1 MKKNFISNIFIGTL
15 LLLSWGC
22 SSSEEK
28 ANQHGHHPAIQMDSN
43 IRQLAKPTNQQVI
56 ARTPTIQAMHG
67 FKIFPVNVT
76 GRITYDSKNKT
87 SVSTRVSGRI
97 EHIGIKYNFQA
108 IRKGQLI
115 VTLYSPELVAAQREL
130 LMLNKVQD
138 EKLVQSAVQ
147 KLQYLGMSYQQIQKV
162 LQTKSVLYR
171 IPVYSPT
178 NGYILEQTSSTPS
191 TQSSGA
197 TIATDPD
204 NGMGGMN
211 GSSSSPSATSPPRSE
226 TTQPVLLREGQY
238 VNAGQTLFT
247 IYTNSD
253 LIGEFAL
260 PPDLTSKIKRGKK
273 ILFQSIDEENR
284 LYQGEIG
291 LIQPT
296 FNIGE
301 NFSLARVYLK
311 GIQLPVGQL
320 LRGTFAI
327 TEKQGYWLPKEAV
340 VSLGNKS
347 VVFKKEGN
355 TFQPVSIQTGIYTI
369 DKVQILSNIQ
379 DWHVAKNASYLVD
392 SEDFI
397 AADKI
402 KNHE

>member
-1 MKKNFISNIFIGTL
+1 MKKNFISNLFIGML

-22 SSSEEK
+22 SSSEENAHQK
-28 ANQHGHHPAIQMDSN
+28 GQHRVIQIDSN
-43 IRQLAKPTNQQVI
+43 IQQLAKPTNQQVI
-56 ARTPTIQAMHG
+56 ARTPTIQAERG
-67 FKIFPVNVT
+67 FKVFPINVT
-76 GRITYDSKNKT
+76 GRITYDSKNNT
-87 SVSTRVSGRI
+87 SVSTRVNGRI
-97 EHIGIKYNFQA
+97 EHIGIKYNFQV

-130 LMLNKVQD
+130 LMLNNTQN
-138 EKLVQSAVQ
+138 ERLVQSAIQ
-147 KLQYLGMSYQQIQKV
+147 KLQYLGMNYQQIQKV
-162 LQTKSVLYR
+162 LQTKNVLYR
-171 IPVYSPT
+171 IPVYSPA
-178 NGYILEQTSSTPS
+178 NGYILEQTTTPA
-191 TQSSGA
+191 TQIAAA
-197 TIATDPD
+197 TMATNTD
-204 NGMGGMN
+204 NGMGSMN
-211 GSSSSPSATSPPRSE
+211 GSSPSASTTSSSRSE
-226 TTQPVLLREGQY
+226 ATQPVLLREGQY

-253 LIGEFAL
+253 LVGEFAL
-260 PPDLTSKIKRGKK
+260 PPNLTSKIQKGKK
-273 ILFQSIDEENR
+273 ILFQSIDEENT

-311 GIQLPVGQL
+311 GVQLPVGQL

-340 VSLGNKS
+340 VPLGDKS
-347 VVFKKEGN
+347 VVFRKEGN
-355 TFQPVSIQTGIYTI
+355 AFQPISIQTGIYTV
-369 DKVQILSNIQ
+369 DKVKILSNIQ
-379 DWHVAKNASYLVD
+379 DWQVAKNASYLVD

-397 AADKI
+397 ATDKI

>member
-1 MKKNFISNIFIGTL
+1 MKKNFISNLFIGML

-22 SSSEEK
+22 SSSEENAHQK
-28 ANQHGHHPAIQMDSN
+28 GQHRVIQIDSN
-43 IRQLAKPTNQQVI
+43 IQQLAKPTNQQVI
-56 ARTPTIQAMHG
+56 ARTPTIQAERG
-67 FKIFPVNVT
+67 FKVFPINVT
-76 GRITYDSKNKT
+76 GRITYDSKNNT
-87 SVSTRVSGRI
+87 SVSTRVNGRI
-97 EHIGIKYNFQA
+97 EHIGIKYNFQV

-130 LMLNKVQD
+130 LMLNNTQN
-138 EKLVQSAVQ
+138 ERLVQSAIQ
-147 KLQYLGMSYQQIQKV
+147 KLQYLGMNYQQIQKV
-162 LQTKSVLYR
+162 LQTKNVLYR
-171 IPVYSPT
+171 IPVYSPA
-178 NGYILEQTSSTPS
+178 NGYILEQTTTPA
-191 TQSSGA
+191 TQIAAA
-197 TIATDPD
+197 TMATNTD
-204 NGMGGMN
+204 NGMGSMN
-211 GSSSSPSATSPPRSE
+211 GSSPSASTTSSSRSE
-226 TTQPVLLREGQY
+226 ATQPVLLREGQY

-253 LIGEFAL
+253 LVGEFAL
-260 PPDLTSKIKRGKK
+260 PPNLTSKIQKGKK
-273 ILFQSIDEENR
+273 ILFQSIDEENT

-311 GIQLPVGQL
+311 GVQLPVGQL

-340 VSLGNKS
+340 VPLGDKS
-347 VVFKKEGN
+347 VVFRKEGN
-355 TFQPVSIQTGIYTI
+355 AFQPISIQTGIYTV

-379 DWHVAKNASYLVD
+379 DWQVAKNASYLVD

>member
-1 MKKNFISNIFIGTL
+1 MKKNFISNLFIGML

-22 SSSEEK
+22 SSSEENAHQK
-28 ANQHGHHPAIQMDSN
+28 GQHRVIQIDSN
-43 IRQLAKPTNQQVI
+43 IQQLAKPTNQQVI
-56 ARTPTIQAMHG
+56 ARTPTIQAERG
-67 FKIFPVNVT
+67 FKVFPINVT
-76 GRITYDSKNKT
+76 GRITYDSKNNT
-87 SVSTRVSGRI
+87 SVSTRVNGRI
-97 EHIGIKYNFQA
+97 EHIGIKYNFQV

-130 LMLNKVQD
+130 LMLNNTQN
-138 EKLVQSAVQ
+138 ERLVQSAIQ
-147 KLQYLGMSYQQIQKV
+147 KLQYLGMNYQQIQKV
-162 LQTKSVLYR
+162 LQTKNVLYR
-171 IPVYSPT
+171 IPVYSPA
-178 NGYILEQTSSTPS
+178 NGYILEQTTTPA
-191 TQSSGA
+191 TQIAAA
-197 TIATDPD
+197 TMATNTD
-204 NGMGGMN
+204 NGMGSMN
-211 GSSSSPSATSPPRSE
+211 GSSPSASTTSSSRSE
-226 TTQPVLLREGQY
+226 ATQPVLLREGQY

-253 LIGEFAL
+253 LVGEFAL
-260 PPDLTSKIKRGKK
+260 PPNLTSKIQKGKK
-273 ILFQSIDEENR
+273 ILFQSIDEENT

-311 GIQLPVGQL
+311 GVQLPVGQL

-340 VSLGNKS
+340 VPLGDKS
-347 VVFKKEGN
+347 VVFRKEGN
-355 TFQPVSIQTGIYTI
+355 AFQPISIQTGIYTV

-379 DWHVAKNASYLVD
+379 DWQVAKNASYLVD

-397 AADKI
+397 ATDKI

>member
-1 MKKNFISNIFIGTL
+1 MKKNFISNIFIGML

-22 SSSEEK
+22 SSSEEN
-28 ANQHGHHPAIQMDSN
+28 ANQHGQHRAIQIDSN
-43 IRQLAKPTNQQVI
+43 IQQLAKPTNQQVI
-56 ARTPTIQAMHG
+56 AQTPTIQAEHG
-67 FKIFPVNVT
+67 FKVFPINVT
-76 GRITYDSKNKT
+76 GRITYDSKNNT
-87 SVSTRVSGRI
+87 SVSTRVNGRI

-130 LMLNKVQD
+130 LMLNNTQN
-138 EKLVQSAVQ
+138 ERLVQSAIQ
-147 KLQYLGMSYQQIQKV
+147 KLQYLGMNYQQVQKV
-162 LQTKSVLYR
+162 LQTKNVLYR
-171 IPVYSPT
+171 IPVYSPA
-178 NGYILEQTSSTPS
+178 NGYILEQTSSTPVTLS
-191 TQSSGA
+191 AAAPMA
-197 TIATDPD
+197 TNTD
-204 NGMGGMN
+204 NGMGSMN
-211 GSSSSPSATSPPRSE
+211 GPPPSASTTGNSRSE
-226 TTQPVLLREGQY
+226 ATQPVLLREGQY

-260 PPDLTSKIKRGKK
+260 PPNLTSKIQKGKK
-273 ILFQSIDEENR
+273 ILFQSIDEENT

-311 GIQLPVGQL
+311 GVQLPVGQL

-340 VSLGNKS
+340 VPLGNKS

-355 TFQPVSIQTGIYTI
+355 AFQPISIQTGIYTV

-379 DWHVAKNASYLVD
+379 DWQVAKNASYLVD

>member
-1 MKKNFISNIFIGTL
+1 MKKNFISNLFIGML

-22 SSSEEK
+22 SSSEENAHQK
-28 ANQHGHHPAIQMDSN
+28 GQHRVIQIDSN
-43 IRQLAKPTNQQVI
+43 IQQLAKPTNQQVI
-56 ARTPTIQAMHG
+56 ARTPTIQAERG
-67 FKIFPVNVT
+67 FKVFPINVT
-76 GRITYDSKNKT
+76 GRITYDSKNNT
-87 SVSTRVSGRI
+87 SVSTRVNGRI
-97 EHIGIKYNFQA
+97 EHIGIKYNFQVV
-108 IRKGQLI
+108 RKGQLI

-130 LMLNKVQD
+130 LMLNNTQN
-138 EKLVQSAVQ
+138 ERLVQSAIQ
-147 KLQYLGMSYQQIQKV
+147 KLQYLGMNYQQIQKV
-162 LQTKSVLYR
+162 LQTKNVLYR
-171 IPVYSPT
+171 IPVYSPA
-178 NGYILEQTSSTPS
+178 NGYILEQTTTPA
-191 TQSSGA
+191 TQIAAA
-197 TIATDPD
+197 TMATNTD
-204 NGMGGMN
+204 NGMGSMN
-211 GSSSSPSATSPPRSE
+211 GSSPSASTTSSSRSE
-226 TTQPVLLREGQY
+226 ATQPVLLREGQY

-253 LIGEFAL
+253 LVGEFAL
-260 PPDLTSKIKRGKK
+260 PPNLTSKIQKGKK
-273 ILFQSIDEENR
+273 ILFQSIDEENT

-311 GIQLPVGQL
+311 GVQLPVGQL

-340 VSLGNKS
+340 VPLGDKS
-347 VVFKKEGN
+347 VVFRKEGN
-355 TFQPVSIQTGIYTI
+355 AFQPISIQTGIYTV

-379 DWHVAKNASYLVD
+379 DWQVAKNASYLVD

-397 AADKI
+397 ATDKI

>member
-1 MKKNFISNIFIGTL
+1 ML
-15 LLLSWGC
+15 LLLAWGC

-28 ANQHGHHPAIQMDSN
+28 ANQHGQHRVIQMDSN

-56 ARTPTIQAMHG
+56 ARTPTIQASHG
-67 FKIFPVNVT
+67 FKVFPVNVT
-76 GRITYDSKNKT
+76 GRITYDSKNNT
-87 SVSTRVSGRI
+87 SVSTRVNGRI
-97 EHIGIKYNFQA
+97 EHIGIKYNFQV

-130 LMLNKVQD
+130 LMLNNTQN
-138 EKLVQSAVQ
+138 ERLVQSAIQ
-147 KLQYLGMSYQQIQKV
+147 KLQYLGMNYQQIQKV

-171 IPVYSPT
+171 IPVYSPA
-178 NGYILEQTSSTPS
+178 NGYILEQTITPATPS
-191 TQSSGA
+191 AAA
-197 TIATDPD
+197 TMATNTD
-204 NGMGGMN
+204 NGMGSMN
-211 GSSSSPSATSPPRSE
+211 GSSPSASNTSSSRSE
-226 TTQPVLLREGQY
+226 ATQPVLLREGQY

-260 PPDLTSKIKRGKK
+260 PPNLTSKIQKGKK
-273 ILFQSIDEENR
+273 ILFQSIDEENT

-311 GIQLPVGQL
+311 GVELPVGQL

-340 VSLGNKS
+340 VPLGNKS

-355 TFQPVSIQTGIYTI
+355 AFQPTSIQTGVYTA

-379 DWHVAKNASYLVD
+379 DWQVAKNASYLVD